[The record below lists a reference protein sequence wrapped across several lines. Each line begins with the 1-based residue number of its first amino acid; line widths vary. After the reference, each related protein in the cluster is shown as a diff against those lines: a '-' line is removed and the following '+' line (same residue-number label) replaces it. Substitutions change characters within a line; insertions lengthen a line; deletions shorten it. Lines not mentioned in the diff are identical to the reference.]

1 MLGEISNYRS
11 TYPNK
16 DQATSSGAFYNEFVV
31 AFSEVIESV
40 QSQVELT
47 PRMLFDSL
55 VIDKRTSLLGS
66 EGWKAPVRYYSAR
79 GTFESPSNNYIPE
92 NWFHITRKSF
102 IRDFGTLADR
112 KKIYG
117 DSDEDFAVAQA
128 IDQMG
133 SSGIEVGAD
142 FGALYVGFYN
152 TYREMGFDEADSAEL
167 ARAETNYQLSTGDT
181 GIATDLLVLSQLVS
195 LEKLQKYFRIN
206 VPYNA
211 FNFKQASLRRRELD
225 VLDHDNGENYV
236 VPIIRTHFR
245 TPTNDVTTLDS
256 SPTII
261 DHPRA
266 EKSTLEFD
274 RYGGTRAADAD
285 INQRFKYCRP
295 AVFIGEAYRAT
306 FMKPINFDF
315 MTHNRANRLDGFND
329 LDVVSSWD
337 EYGSARVMD
346 GYRLQAF
353 YFDDYMD
360 DDVAFFNTSAGG
372 SSTRLEHVAGLNV
385 RSAVKGTHYRARII
399 INDHTSNVYCDFVNY
414 VIEVYNNYLSYVGEA
429 REICSF
435 NNLNNSYNQ
444 FFIDAINDKY
454 PDKPWTVAAWVA
466 VGLSDILFG
475 SPRAISEETYRE
487 RVLTELLKISPE
499 TGNLEQTIQFARV
512 FNTMLQY
519 IATDV
524 EAADDAETVIGTS
537 TPGTTMDSIGS
548 ESKEISFTNEIPI
561 PSQIYGDVAP
571 DYSDQYNPND
581 VREVAPFPIIA
592 EEWTTSAYGTCI
604 YNGGL
609 GVPILAG
616 MSDSEKVK
624 YIWER
629 LFMLPP
635 TGPTYFALHPRVAG
649 VDLAAS
655 DGSSSRIFTFVE
667 NSFETY
673 MGRGTE
679 SDRVSG
685 DHTFTQFTYIIDR
698 MLRYFSTDVKLS
710 ADGTHGIRRGSN
722 SSIAKMRDFRT
733 LHQIAYILE
742 TYMIPECTRRKNH
755 YTRNSHKDVVDWQNY
770 DNFDNVVTD
779 ADHNWYYQTGQL
791 GFDLPHLTFL
801 WCTEALEYVTKF
813 IDPHEFTAS
822 DVGLTTDYV
831 DAIGGTTS
839 APITFGGFIGG
850 SGSDALKLFEIVR
863 SEDPEGTGRDLF
875 VTR

>member
-1 MLGEISNYRS
+1 
-11 TYPNK
+11 
-16 DQATSSGAFYNEFVV
+16 
-31 AFSEVIESV
+31 
-40 QSQVELT
+40 
-47 PRMLFDSL
+47 
-55 VIDKRTSLLGS
+55 
-66 EGWKAPVRYYSAR
+66 
-79 GTFESPSNNYIPE
+79 
-92 NWFHITRKSF
+92 
-102 IRDFGTLADR
+102 
-112 KKIYG
+112 
-117 DSDEDFAVAQA
+117 QA

-167 ARAETNYQLSTGDT
+167 ARAEANYQLSTGDT
-181 GIATDLLVLSQLVS
+181 GIATDLLNPTLDSTPVLDFTQGDIVVRNRGVWFFDYEKALRNQSVLSQLVS

-256 SPTII
+256 SSTII

-274 RYGGTRAADAD
+274 RHGGTRAADAD

-295 AVFIGEAYRAT
+295 AVFIGEAYHAT

-414 VIEVYNNYLSYVGEA
+414 VIEAYNNYLSYVGEA

-475 SPRAISEETYRE
+475 SGRAITEETYRE

-524 EAADDAETVIGTS
+524 EAADGAETVIGTS

-561 PSQIYGDVAP
+561 PSQIYGD
-571 DYSDQYNPND
+571 
-581 VREVAPFPIIA
+581 
-592 EEWTTSAYGTCI
+592 
-604 YNGGL
+604 
-609 GVPILAG
+609 
-616 MSDSEKVK
+616 
-624 YIWER
+624 
-629 LFMLPP
+629 
-635 TGPTYFALHPRVAG
+635 
-649 VDLAAS
+649 
-655 DGSSSRIFTFVE
+655 
-667 NSFETY
+667 
-673 MGRGTE
+673 
-679 SDRVSG
+679 
-685 DHTFTQFTYIIDR
+685 
-698 MLRYFSTDVKLS
+698 
-710 ADGTHGIRRGSN
+710 
-722 SSIAKMRDFRT
+722 
-733 LHQIAYILE
+733 
-742 TYMIPECTRRKNH
+742 
-755 YTRNSHKDVVDWQNY
+755 
-770 DNFDNVVTD
+770 
-779 ADHNWYYQTGQL
+779 
-791 GFDLPHLTFL
+791 
-801 WCTEALEYVTKF
+801 
-813 IDPHEFTAS
+813 
-822 DVGLTTDYV
+822 
-831 DAIGGTTS
+831 
-839 APITFGGFIGG
+839 
-850 SGSDALKLFEIVR
+850 
-863 SEDPEGTGRDLF
+863 
-875 VTR
+875 